1 MDLPDHFVCPNNN
14 SKINPAPKAIEIPIK
29 RYFKSWSNFYC
40 GTNFFTNRI
49 NWYIWTIIKTPWEAI
64 CSEDVKAKNWT
75 NGICMANNVPKI

>member
-40 GTNFFTNRI
+40 GTNFFTNLI
-49 NWYIWTIIKTPWEAI
+49 
-64 CSEDVKAKNWT
+64 S
-75 NGICMANNVPKI
+75 